1 MPLTLPLPAA
11 RANIT
16 YRRQL
21 AVTQYAFFKG
31 AIVPIDQAKVSIMN
45 HAFNYGTGC
54 FEGIRAY
61 WNDDDRQL
69 FVFRLLEHYQRLLQ
83 STKILMMSPQVHGRA
98 AVRDLR
104 WNCCGKKTIETDAY
118 IRPLAY
124 KTNEIIGVRLHDLN
138 DDLSIWSMPYNRYV
152 ENEEGAHVGF
162 SSWQRVSDN
171 NVPPRGKITGAY
183 VNSAF
188 IKTEAVQNGYDE
200 ALVLNERGYVCEGS
214 AENIFLLRGGKL
226 ITPPVHEDILEGIT
240 RATIMEL
247 AREELGLETVE
258 RPISRTEFYVA
269 DEAFFC
275 GTGVQVVA
283 ITKVDHRVVGDG
295 RSGRWSRPCAICT
308 STWCAARWR
317 STRRGVRRSISAIS
331 ADGMPAAGNRQHG
344 TKKPGTIVPGF
355 R

>member
-1 MPLTLPLPAA
+1 M
-11 RANIT
+11 
-16 YRRQL
+16 
-21 AVTQYAFFKG
+21 TQFAFFQG
-31 AIVPIDQAKVSIMN
+31 AIVPIEQAKVSIMN
-45 HAFNYGTGC
+45 HALNYGTGC

-61 WNDDDRQL
+61 WNAAEDQL
-69 FVFRLLEHYQRLLQ
+69 FVFRMLEHYQRLLQ
-83 STKILMMSPQVHGRA
+83 STKILMMSPKYTAQQLC
-98 AVRDLR
+98 DFTLELLR
-104 WNCCGKKTIETDAY
+104 LEGYRTDAY
-118 IRPLAY
+118 VRPLAY
-124 KTNEIIGVRLHDLN
+124 KSNEIIGVRLHDLN
-138 DDLSIWSMPYNRYV
+138 DDLSIWSVPYNRYV

-200 ALVLNERGYVCEGS
+200 ALVLNDRGYVCEGS

-226 ITPPVHEDILEGIT
+226 ITPPVQEDILEGIT

-283 ITKVDHRVVGDG
+283 ITQCDHRAVGRGRMGPVVGAMRDLYFKTVRG
-295 RSGRWSRPCAICT
+295 QLDKYRH
-308 STWCAARWR
+308 WCAPVYALQAAS
-317 STRRGVRRSISAIS
+317 ST
-331 ADGMPAAGNRQHG
+331 
-344 TKKPGTIVPGF
+344 VPETTAVG
-355 R
+355 

>member
-1 MPLTLPLPAA
+1 M
-11 RANIT
+11 
-16 YRRQL
+16 
-21 AVTQYAFFKG
+21 TQYAFFQG
-31 AIVPIDQAKVSIMN
+31 AIVPIEQAKVSIMN
-45 HAFNYGTGC
+45 HALNYGTGC

-61 WNDDDRQL
+61 WNPAEAQL

-83 STKILMMSPQVHGRA
+83 STRILKMSPQYTA
-98 AVRDLR
+98 EQLSAFTLELLR
-104 WNCCGKKTIETDAY
+104 REGYQTDAY

-124 KTNEIIGVRLHDLN
+124 KSNEIIGVRLHDLN
-138 DDLSIWSMPYNRYV
+138 DDLSIWSVPYNRYV

-171 NVPPRGKITGAY
+171 TVPPRGKITGAY

-226 ITPPVHEDILEGIT
+226 ITPPVQEDILEGIT

-258 RPISRTEFYVA
+258 RPISRTEVYAA
-269 DEAFFC
+269 DEAFLC

-283 ITKVDHRVVGDG
+283 ITRCDHRDVTA
-295 RSGRWSRPCAICT
+295 SCLS
-308 STWCAARWR
+308 
-317 STRRGVRRSISAIS
+317 
-331 ADGMPAAGNRQHG
+331 
-344 TKKPGTIVPGF
+344 
-355 R
+355 